1 MLRWLLFATLL
12 LLSCTGCLADRPP
25 ASQNAPIS
33 FTGRV
38 VYVPLEGGFYGL
50 EDAQGN
56 HYLPD
61 HIPADLRRDG
71 QPVRVLARPAPPTV
85 GYRMWG
91 RRILVEK
98 IAPP

>member
-1 MLRWLLFATLL
+1 MRPWFLLFLL
-12 LLSCTGCLADRPP
+12 LTLPFTGCFADRPP
-25 ASQNAPIS
+25 APADDRIS

-38 VYVPLEGGFYGL
+38 VFVPLEGGFFGL

-61 HIPADLRRDG
+61 RIPAALRRDG
-71 QPVRVLARPAPPTV
+71 QKVRVVARPAPPTV

-91 RRILVEK
+91 RRIVIEE
-98 IAPP
+98 IGPP